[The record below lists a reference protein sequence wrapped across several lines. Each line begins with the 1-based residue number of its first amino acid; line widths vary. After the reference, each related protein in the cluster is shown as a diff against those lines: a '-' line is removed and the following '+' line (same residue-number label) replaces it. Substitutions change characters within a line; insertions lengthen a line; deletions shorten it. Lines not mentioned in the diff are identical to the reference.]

1 MSERGN
7 PLWIARKKPMHH
19 LIPMGGRSLIIPGV
33 NDPSELKDLVQAQ
46 LEKWGLTWTDWH
58 KYLEQAEIDHE
69 YRVKLEA
76 VRLELR
82 RRIEGQVK
90 RPVDKFIPRRVI

>member
-1 MSERGN
+1 MSERRN
-7 PLWIARKKPMHH
+7 PLWVAKKKSPHH

-33 NDPSELKDLVQAQ
+33 SDPSELKDLVQAQ
-46 LEKWGLTWTDWH
+46 LEKAGLTWTDWH
-58 KYLEQAEIDHE
+58 KYLEQEEIDHE

-82 RRIEGQVK
+82 RRIEGQVRHK
-90 RPVDKFIPRRVI
+90 VDKFIPRRVI